1 MKDASWDDPDP
12 RIGFDALADTFYESS
27 FVEFKALSVSYF
39 VHCDIIEIRERF
51 ITPMLFSEGEY
62 DE

>member
-1 MKDASWDDPDP
+1 MQFWMKDASWDDPDP

-27 FVEFKALSVSYF
+27 FVEFKALLASYF

-51 ITPMLFSEGEY
+51 ITPMLFFRG
-62 DE
+62 